1 VVKRRVLPYAFSLVL
16 VASGCTSTVS
26 GSPVVGSAA
35 VAPSSTAAGEPM
47 TCRFEVIHDGP
58 MRRIG
63 TPPDKGFRTS
73 GKSVTRFET
82 SLGRVDLEL
91 DAASAPCSVHNFR
104 HLVRQQVY
112 KSGSCHRLTL
122 EEIFVLQCGDPTD
135 TGQGTVGYQFADPT
149 AVTAG
154 YARGVVAMANSGPGT
169 NSSQFFIVHEDS
181 PEVLPDYPIIGR
193 VLRGMDVIDQ
203 VVAGGV
209 VADTGLGPSDGKP
222 AKLIVFLT
230 VEPA

>member
-1 VVKRRVLPYAFSLVL
+1 MRVLPYALSLAL
-16 VASGCTSTVS
+16 VAGGCTSATP
-26 GSPVVGSAA
+26 GRPVAGSAT
-35 VAPSSTAAGEPM
+35 APSSTVAEEPM
-47 TCRFEVIHDGP
+47 PCRFELIQDGP
-58 MRRIG
+58 LRRIG

-73 GKSVTRFET
+73 GKSTIRFDT
-82 SLGRVDLEL
+82 SLGRVDVEL

-112 KSGSCHRLTL
+112 KSGTCHRLTL
-122 EEIFVLQCGDPTD
+122 EGIFVLQCGDPTD
-135 TGQGTVGYQFADPT
+135 TGFGTVGYQFADPT

-181 PEVLPDYPIIGR
+181 PAIVPDSPVIGR
-193 VLRGMDVIDQ
+193 VVRGMDVIDQ

-209 VADTGLGPSDGKP
+209 LPDTGLEPSDGKP
-222 AKLIVFLT
+222 AKLIVFLI